1 MPRETLRPPHAGLAQ
16 ESPWSHF
23 HDFFH
28 QARQR
33 AESANI
39 LVVNHA
45 LLLTDI
51 QAGGR
56 VLPPFNHLIVDEAH
70 RLEEA
75 ATDQLTYRTDW
86 NAVAVWLGI
95 LGQDGSLARLLTEAC
110 TSAEDTDSLRRLAR
124 IDSLARK
131 TADKIQLFTGRLL
144 HFVRNQEAIR
154 TDSQYT
160 QRIALDRALRSQPAW
175 SELEIEWDTV
185 NSSLH
190 ALLHELDHLVEA
202 LDDKQW
208 RQKEPFSSYLAEL
221 AGVAHDLGELDAH
234 MEQIIYSPGDS
245 RRESVAWAELDE
257 PSGNAAM
264 VSAPLFVSDVIERE
278 LIHKK
283 RSVILTGA
291 TLRTGS
297 GFAFIRDRLGLWD
310 VTASTVD
317 SPFDYAASTLLFM
330 PSDMPDPRDGQYQQA
345 VEQAIILA
353 ALATGGSTVALFT
366 SYAQLR
372 VTADAIRAPL
382 DRHGIT
388 VLHTPGI
395 RQPPPAAA
403 PIFSSATGAPFLARQ
418 RSFWEG
424 VDLPGEELQC
434 LLIVRLPFAVPS
446 DPLVA
451 ARTADLENAFRDYT
465 LPDAIIRFRQ
475 GFGRLIRRSTD
486 KGIVV
491 ILDSRIWR
499 KDYGSAFIES
509 LPICTTRLAPLANL
523 SDEINQ
529 WLKPGPRAVP
539 LRASNTGWPRDA

>member
-1 MPRETLRPPHAGLAQ
+1 MTFPSSPPAP
-16 ESPWSHF
+16 ESV
-23 HDFFH
+23 
-28 QARQR
+28 
-33 AESANI
+33 I

-297 GFAFIRDRLGLWD
+297 GFAFIRDRLACGMSSLNRRQ
-310 VTASTVD
+310 
-317 SPFDYAASTLLFM
+317 PLHCRQHAALHAFRHAG
-330 PSDMPDPRDGQYQQA
+330 RDGQCSKRPTSHH
-345 VEQAIILA
+345 LA
-353 ALATGGSTVALFT
+353 ALATGGSLALF
-366 SYAQLR
+366 QLR
-372 VTADAIRAPL
+372 PVSRRT
-382 DRHGIT
+382 
-388 VLHTPGI
+388 
-395 RQPPPAAA
+395 
-403 PIFSSATGAPFLARQ
+403 
-418 RSFWEG
+418 
-424 VDLPGEELQC
+424 
-434 LLIVRLPFAVPS
+434 PFAP
-446 DPLVA
+446 P
-451 ARTADLENAFRDYT
+451 
-465 LPDAIIRFRQ
+465 
-475 GFGRLIRRSTD
+475 
-486 KGIVV
+486 
-491 ILDSRIWR
+491 
-499 KDYGSAFIES
+499 
-509 LPICTTRLAPLANL
+509 
-523 SDEINQ
+523 
-529 WLKPGPRAVP
+529 
-539 LRASNTGWPRDA
+539 

>member
-1 MPRETLRPPHAGLAQ
+1 M
-16 ESPWSHF
+16 
-23 HDFFH
+23 
-28 QARQR
+28 
-33 AESANI
+33 
-39 LVVNHA
+39 
-45 LLLTDI
+45 
-51 QAGGR
+51 
-56 VLPPFNHLIVDEAH
+56 PPFNHLIVDEAH

-388 VLHTPGI
+388 VLQHGSASRRRLLREY
-395 RQPPPAAA
+395 RQTERAVLLG
-403 PIFSSATGAPFLARQ
+403 T

-509 LPICTTRLAPLANL
+509 LPICTTISPANL
-523 SDEINQ
+523 GSDGINQ
-529 WLKPGPRAVP
+529 SAETAPGRRT
-539 LRASNTGWPRDA
+539 LRASNTG

>member
-1 MPRETLRPPHAGLAQ
+1 M
-16 ESPWSHF
+16 
-23 HDFFH
+23 
-28 QARQR
+28 
-33 AESANI
+33 
-39 LVVNHA
+39 
-45 LLLTDI
+45 
-51 QAGGR
+51 
-56 VLPPFNHLIVDEAH
+56 
-70 RLEEA
+70 
-75 ATDQLTYRTDW
+75 
-86 NAVAVWLGI
+86 
-95 LGQDGSLARLLTEAC
+95 
-110 TSAEDTDSLRRLAR
+110 
-124 IDSLARK
+124 
-131 TADKIQLFTGRLL
+131 
-144 HFVRNQEAIR
+144 RNQEAIR

-160 QRIALDRALRSQPAW
+160 QRMRSTGRCALAC
-175 SELEIEWDTV
+175 LERTRIEWDTV
-185 NSSLH
+185 NNLH

-366 SYAQLR
+366 SYAVASR
-372 VTADAIRAPL
+372 RTPFAPPETATASPYCNTD
-382 DRHGIT
+382 
-388 VLHTPGI
+388 
-395 RQPPPAAA
+395 PPAAA
-403 PIFSSATGAPFLARQ
+403 ALAQYRQTGAPFFSAR
-418 RSFWEG
+418 
-424 VDLPGEELQC
+424 
-434 LLIVRLPFAVPS
+434 AVS
-446 DPLVA
+446 
-451 ARTADLENAFRDYT
+451 
-465 LPDAIIRFRQ
+465 
-475 GFGRLIRRSTD
+475 GRRRSP
-486 KGIVV
+486 
-491 ILDSRIWR
+491 RR
-499 KDYGSAFIES
+499 KSCNA
-509 LPICTTRLAPLANL
+509 C
-523 SDEINQ
+523 
-529 WLKPGPRAVP
+529 
-539 LRASNTGWPRDA
+539 